1 MVTTPAVR
9 PRSAGVT
16 KGEEED
22 EETDKLGEEGAEDLE
37 EHGLQEFG
45 ERGENTG
52 GGSASRIHWRPCSG
66 GSSAPYEPRKSGSR
80 GLQASFVKPAN
91 SVLLSQ
97 LFQSSKLIMGFA
109 TYRLNQ
115 PRANAVKII

>member
-16 KGEEED
+16 KGEEEH
-22 EETDKLGEEGAEDLE
+22 EETDKLGEEGAEELE

-91 SVLLSQ
+91 RGLAAVVVHLSED
-97 LFQSSKLIMGFA
+97 
-109 TYRLNQ
+109 R
-115 PRANAVKII
+115 